1 MLGLLVAAVLSG
13 MFPRFWAVTF
23 IEINSILLKAR
34 MMAIGH

>member
-1 MLGLLVAAVLSG
+1 MLEDLVAAALNG